1 MKHELEFKNFEP
13 APEIRKRIG
22 NGIAR
27 LERKLR
33 GLGQDP
39 LFLRSVVEEVSV
51 HKRFRVIVTLV
62 VPHKTLAA
70 KEETHDA
77 EAAIRAAF
85 TELEKQLAAY
95 KSTLRGEQWWKRVQ
109 RRLELKRQ
117 RAGVSPPALSRAG
130 AMPASA
136 SH

>member
-39 LFLRSVVEEVSV
+39 LFLRSVVEEVSG

-77 EAAIRAAF
+77 EAA
-85 TELEKQLAAY
+85 
-95 KSTLRGEQWWKRVQ
+95 
-109 RRLELKRQ
+109 
-117 RAGVSPPALSRAG
+117 
-130 AMPASA
+130 MPHDLVDPVLTVDGRSDP
-136 SH
+136 SKWVL